1 MNTKYQRYID
11 FIVNEIQ
18 EPYIHNMKEM
28 YGLKD
33 DEYEM
38 VLSKVINQ
46 PVSIV
51 GKSDYHNRNVYDKK
65 GKNIYFE
72 NTYGGWIKHKYD
84 EQGREI
90 YFEDNYGNWERREY
104 NGNEFYLENHRGY
117 WARSIYDDL
126 GNEIYYEDSD
136 GGFEDNR

>member
-11 FIVNEIQ
+11 FIVNDIQ
-18 EPYIHNMKEM
+18 APYFENMKEM

-38 VLSKVINQ
+38 VLSKIFKQ

-51 GKSDYHNRNVYDKK
+51 GRGDYHNRNVYDKK
-65 GKNIYFE
+65 GRKIYFE
-72 NTYGGWIKHKYD
+72 NTDGGWYKKEYD
-84 EQGREI
+84 EQGYQI
-90 YFEDNYGNWERREY
+90 YHEDNYGNWERREY

-117 WARSIYDDL
+117 WQRSIYDDL

>member
-11 FIVNEIQ
+11 FIVNDIQ
-18 EPYIHNMKEM
+18 APYFENMKEM

-33 DEYEM
+33 DEYET
-38 VLSKVINQ
+38 VLSKVFNQ

-51 GKSDYHNRNVYDKK
+51 GRNVYDKK
-65 GKNIYFE
+65 GRKIYFE
-72 NTYGGWIKHKYD
+72 NIDGGWIKYEYD

-117 WARSIYDDL
+117 WQRSIYDHL

>member
-11 FIVNEIQ
+11 FIVNDIKP
-18 EPYIHNMKEM
+18 PYFKNMRDN

-38 VLSKVINQ
+38 VLSKIFNQ
-46 PVSIV
+46 TVSIA
-51 GKSDYHNRNVYDKK
+51 GRSDYHNRNVYGKK

-72 NTYGGWIKHKYD
+72 NTNGGWIKYEYD

-117 WARSIYDDL
+117 WQRSIYDDQ

>member
-1 MNTKYQRYID
+1 MNTKYQRYIEY
-11 FIVNEIQ
+11 IVNDLET
-18 EPYIHNMKEM
+18 PYFNNMKEM

-38 VLSKVINQ
+38 VLSKVFKQ

-51 GKSDYHNRNVYDKK
+51 GRSDYHNRNVYDNIGNK
-65 GKNIYFE
+65 IYFE
-72 NTYGGWIKHKYD
+72 NTDGGWIKYEYD

-117 WARSIYDDL
+117 WQRSIYDDL